1 MPTKK
6 RDTEKKPALINVT
19 RAPSDANDPWTRLEL
34 SIQFDTARIGKRR
47 AKRVWQGIA
56 MIVNGVLEPEEQRE
70 FLDQMDD
77 IQVEI
82 AKEKLAAEK
91 SRP

>member
-19 RAPSDANDPWTRLEL
+19 RAPSDANDPWTRLDL
-34 SIQFDTARIGKRR
+34 SIQFDAEAIGKRR
-47 AKRVWQGIA
+47 ARAVWQGIA
-56 MIVNGVLEPEEQRE
+56 MIIKGVLEPEEQRE

-77 IQVEI
+77 IQVAI

-91 SRP
+91 ARP